1 MANPQVLNLVTKS
14 LGRRSR
20 KQTKKLKKGKG
31 KLVPKAAK
39 RIQQAIDD
47 LGDKADGTT
56 ILPVVII
63 VEREPRRPWPWP
75 WDMIKY

>member
-1 MANPQVLNLVTKS
+1 MANPTVLNLVTKS

-20 KQTKKLKKGKG
+20 KQIKKLKKGKG
-31 KLVPKAAK
+31 KLVPKAA
-39 RIQQAIDD
+39 RQIQKAIDA
-47 LGDKADGTT
+47 LGDDADGTT

-63 VEREPRRPWPWP
+63 VEREPKRPWP